1 MPRSTLPAGRRR
13 RRRCPH
19 GNSGRPS
26 AGASASPSTASLPCS
41 TRRSKTGWL
50 RANAASSMPT
60 WRGARGEDGP
70 MMMLEILERTPVWVY
85 VLFVALLYLGAAP
98 VRTRRIRL
106 APLLL
111 LPAAMA
117 AFSFYGFVASFGDR
131 ALAFAPW
138 FVTAIATTLALVI
151 GGYPKG
157 ATRAGGGYAVP
168 RSRLPLAV
176 ILAIF
181 FSRYAITV
189 MLAIDPSIKENGSVQ
204 AIAGLLYGLS
214 SGYFVGRA
222 LGMLRS
228 GKRAAPRDEAPSTS
242 GLP

>member
-1 MPRSTLPAGRRR
+1 MSRSTLRAGRRR
-13 RRRCPH
+13 PRRCRP
-19 GNSGRPS
+19 GSSGRPS

-41 TRRSKTGWL
+41 MRRSKSGWL

-60 WRGARGEDGP
+60 WRGARGEDRP
-70 MMMLEILERTPVWVY
+70 MMMLEIFKRTPVWVY
-85 VLFVALLYLGAAP
+85 VLFVALLYLGAAQ

-111 LPAAMA
+111 LPAVML
-117 AFSFYGFVASFGDR
+117 AFSFYGLFASFGDR
-131 ALAFAPW
+131 ALAFGPW
-138 FVTAIATTLALVI
+138 FVTAIATTLALVV
-151 GGYPKG
+151 GGYPRG
-157 ATRAGGGYAVP
+157 ATRVEGGYVVP
-168 RSRLPLAV
+168 GSWLPLAL

-189 MLAIDPSIKENGSVQ
+189 MLAMDPSIKENGTVQ

-228 GKRAAPRDEAPSTS
+228 GKRAAPRDEAPPTS